1 VRRLV
6 RILLGVVL
14 GLAIPAAV
22 LGAGFAVT
30 MARDFTVPAG
40 TAVSAHVATPELTG
54 PGVSAHSAPGD
65 PGRIPVA
72 VLLGAN
78 GSVATDVLGP
88 YDVLA
93 DSARFDVYTVSVHA
107 DPVALSGGLAAV
119 PDYTADDVRNGQAP
133 PPRIV
138 IVPAFTDPDG
148 QDEAPLRALI
158 ERVHDTGG
166 LVVSVCAGA
175 RVLARTDV
183 LDGRRATS
191 FWSDI
196 PGLRRS
202 HPRTTWVAGVRWV
215 QDGNVMTTA
224 GVSSGIIGA
233 LHLVQQFAGPDEAR
247 RIGARIHYP
256 GWDPSTTTA
265 PAIPARHVSTADY
278 PYVLHATL
286 PWFQPTYGLGL
297 TEGVDEIDVAA
308 AAELYGGVA
317 FTAQVIPVAQ
327 EPIVTTAH
335 GLRLSATPI
344 SSAPALDRLVVPGV
358 RDTTLAAGSAP
369 TFLPEANA
377 RPGDSPFDP
386 VLRDI
391 AAADGPAVATTAAKY
406 LEYPVP
412 TMPDHTGRPWR
423 IIGLLVAL
431 VMLAMAG
438 AAVPLRPWWRRAT
451 NPSPVPNSAT
461 APARLWHRRA
471 R

>member
-1 VRRLV
+1 MRRFVRT
-6 RILLGVVL
+6 LLGVVL

-30 MARDFTVPAG
+30 MGRDFTAHTG
-40 TAVSAHVATPELTG
+40 TAVSAHAQPDNPSTP
-54 PGVSAHSAPGD
+54 PGD

-93 DSARFDVYTVSVHA
+93 DSARFDVYTVSVHT
-107 DPVALSGGLAAV
+107 DPVALSGGLTAV

-138 IVPAFTDPDG
+138 VVPAFTDPAG
-148 QDEAPLRALI
+148 KDEAPLRALI
-158 ERVHDTGG
+158 ERVHDSGG

-175 RVLARTDV
+175 RVLAQTDV
-183 LDGRRATS
+183 LDGLQATS
-191 FWSDI
+191 FWSDL

-215 QDGNVMTTA
+215 RDGDVMTTA

-233 LHLVQQFAGPDEAR
+233 LHLVQEFAGADEAR
-247 RIGARIHYP
+247 RIGARINYP

-265 PAIPARHVSTADY
+265 PAIPARHTSAADY
-278 PYVLHATL
+278 PYGLHATL

-317 FTAQVIPVAQ
+317 FTAHVIPVARQ
-327 EPIVTTAH
+327 PIVTTAH
-335 GLRLSATPI
+335 GLRLLATPVGA
-344 SSAPALDRLVVPGV
+344 APALDRLVVPGV
-358 RDTTLAAGSAP
+358 QETTLAAGGASS
-369 TFLPEANA
+369 FLPQAGA
-377 RPGDSPFDP
+377 RPGDSAFDP

-391 AAADGPAVATTAAKY
+391 AAADGRAVATTAAKY

-412 TMPDHTGRPWR
+412 ALPDRTGRPWR
-423 IIGLLVAL
+423 IIGLVAGLVVLAL
-431 VMLAMAG
+431 AG
-438 AAVPLRPWWRRAT
+438 AAVPLLLPR
-451 NPSPVPNSAT
+451 
-461 APARLWHRRA
+461 RRA
-471 R
+471 RGAPRS

>member
-1 VRRLV
+1 MRRLV
-6 RILLGVVL
+6 RILLSVVL

-22 LGAGFAVT
+22 LGAGFVVT
-30 MARDFTVPAG
+30 MGRDFTVHNGSAESAEAASAAAREPAAPAG
-40 TAVSAHVATPELTG
+40 GS
-54 PGVSAHSAPGD
+54 
-65 PGRIPVA
+65 GRIPVA

-107 DPVALSGGLAAV
+107 EPVALSGGLTAV
-119 PDYTADDVRNGQAP
+119 PDHTTDDVRNGRAP
-133 PPRIV
+133 LPRIV
-138 IVPAFTDPDG
+138 VVPAFTDPAG
-148 QDEAPLRALI
+148 TDEAPLRDLV

-175 RVLARTDV
+175 RVLAQTNV

-191 FWSDI
+191 FWSDL

-224 GVSSGIIGA
+224 GVSSGIIGS
-233 LHLVQQFAGPDEAR
+233 LHLVQQFAGADEAR
-247 RIGARIHYP
+247 RIGARLHYP

-265 PAIPARHVSTADY
+265 PAIPARQVSAADY
-278 PYVLHATL
+278 PYALHATL

-308 AAELYGGVA
+308 VAELYGAVA
-317 FTAQVIPVAQ
+317 FTAHVVPVAPQ
-327 EPIVTTAH
+327 PIVTTAH
-335 GLRLSATPI
+335 GLRLLATPI
-344 SSAPALDRLVVPGV
+344 GRAPALDRLVVPGV
-358 RDTTLAAGSAP
+358 RETTLAAGGVP
-369 TFLPEANA
+369 TWLPQAEA
-377 RPGDSPFDP
+377 RPGDSAFDP

-391 AAADGPAVATTAAKY
+391 AAADGRAVAATAAKY

-412 TMPDHTGRPWR
+412 ALPDRTGRPWR
-423 IIGLLVAL
+423 IIGLVAGLV
-431 VMLAMAG
+431 VLAAAG
-438 AAVPLRPWWRRAT
+438 AVVPLRVRRRRVQPGPGSESCAPPGS
-451 NPSPVPNSAT
+451 PSVSA
-461 APARLWHRRA
+461 
-471 R
+471 